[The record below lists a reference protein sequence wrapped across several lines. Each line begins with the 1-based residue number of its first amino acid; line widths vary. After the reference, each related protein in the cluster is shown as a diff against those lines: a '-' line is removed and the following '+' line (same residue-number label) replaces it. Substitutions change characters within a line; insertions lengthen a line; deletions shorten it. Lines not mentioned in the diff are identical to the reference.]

1 MADQDVLDITDPVAY
16 AQGLWPRGEWS
27 FANLKLWRKELGRFN
42 SKLVIQAIENVK
54 CDKSSERVQLAW
66 IIREIR
72 QMEANRDRE
81 VGLRNR
87 KESSSIDEG
96 EVEWGRTQI
105 MEELENQPTELTDRL
120 LELVKAKFAG
130 IASSGPVQD
139 WSWMARG
146 MVWAAGQQ
154 LGLWSGPPLEPSL
167 ARELLS
173 ETERSA
179 CMDLINRLNSDPPS
193 DQRRTSQLPP
203 PANMDQ
209 SEDLFV
215 F

>member
-1 MADQDVLDITDPVAY
+1 MADQDVLDIADPVAY
-16 AQGLWPRGEWS
+16 AQGLWPKGEWT
-27 FANLKLWRKELGRFN
+27 FANLKLWRKELGRFDP
-42 SKLVIQAIENVK
+42 KLVTQAIENVK

-81 VGLRNR
+81 VVLQSR

-130 IASSGPVQD
+130 IVSSGPVRE

-179 CMDLINRLNSDPPS
+179 CMDLINRPSSDPPS
-193 DQRRTSQLPP
+193 DRRRTSQSPP
-203 PANMDQ
+203 PANVDQ

>member
-1 MADQDVLDITDPVAY
+1 VAEQNIIDISDPVSY

-27 FANLKLWRKELGRFN
+27 FANVRLWRKELGRFDP
-42 SKLVIQAIENVK
+42 KLVTQAIENVK

-105 MEELENQPTELTDRL
+105 MEELENQPTQLTDRL
-120 LELVKAKFAG
+120 LEVVKAKFAG

-167 ARELLS
+167 DRELLS
-173 ETERSA
+173 ATERSA
-179 CMDLINRLNSDPPS
+179 CMDLINQLNSDPPS
-193 DQRRTSQLPP
+193 DQRPISQS
-203 PANMDQ
+203 PAPASVGQ